1 MSLTFLLPLLCSTN
15 IQCGYFYKRHYKNI
29 HGSADI
35 FAELTE
41 HELETGEL
49 LLDFP
54 KPATSVVA
62 IPDGYVRMQGW
73 TLTEKNPL
81 PVWLPF
87 VRKQVGGDRQDYPNQ
102 VSLLSLSASSCGL
115 IR

>member
-73 TLTEKNPL
+73 TLTEKILFQFGYRLYGNKW
-81 PVWLPF
+81 VEIAKIIQT
-87 VRKQVGGDRQDYPNQ
+87 R
-102 VSLLSLSASSCGL
+102 
-115 IR
+115 